1 MWFETSPDEMKW
13 KVHKIP
19 ETKRTATT
27 RNRTGKNSNLI
38 LAIYVDDGVLMSDS
52 IQEMKKLLEELQQ
65 EFNMRIVREPK
76 TFIGMELSKTPE
88 GLKIT
93 QSWYARKILERFGME
108 ESKPVKTLMVKQ
120 DNIQEERYLVRKAI
134 GSLLFLF
141 NKTRPDMSYGVNVCS
156 RYTDKS
162 ADKLIIN
169 VKRIFRYVQGT
180 RDAGVPYNMNE
191 PDDELVAFSDSDYA
205 GDFETRRSMIG
216 FLIMCRGG
224 PIS

>member
-1 MWFETSPDEMKW
+1 
-13 KVHKIP
+13 
-19 ETKRTATT
+19 
-27 RNRTGKNSNLI
+27 
-38 LAIYVDDGVLMSDS
+38 
-52 IQEMKKLLEELQQ
+52 
-65 EFNMRIVREPK
+65 
-76 TFIGMELSKTPE
+76 
-88 GLKIT
+88 
-93 QSWYARKILERFGME
+93 
-108 ESKPVKTLMVKQ
+108 MVKQ

-224 PIS
+224 PISQCSRRQSTVASSTTEAEYIAASECCKKLMYL